1 MRENEISKEWMKLF
15 NTLSE
20 SQKRWSAAVK
30 ASEIGYGGISKVSRE
45 TGLSRTTITQGNKEI
60 SASKDLVPE
69 DNRIRR
75 QGGGRKLL
83 SVHDINLKSGM
94 EEILSETTAG
104 DPMSTI
110 MWTCKSVRNMADELC
125 RKGHDVS
132 YRTIH
137 RLLIEMGY
145 SLQTNRK
152 SLSRGNNPDRDRQFR
167 MINRKVKQFL
177 KEGLP
182 VISVDTKKKEMI
194 GNFANKGSEWRPK
207 GDPVL
212 VEDHDFR
219 SRSDGIAIPYGAY
232 DVGKNEGLV
241 NIGVSSDTAE
251 FAVNSI
257 RQWWM
262 EFGKRYYSKANKL
275 LICADG
281 GGSNGSRNRLWK
293 LCLQDLSTQYNLEIH
308 VCHYPPGTSK
318 WNKIEHRMF
327 SYISLNWRGQ
337 PLESYEAIVQLIGA
351 TKTKSGLKVKVKL
364 DNREYEKGKKVTEDE
379 FSQIN
384 LTKGK
389 TLSLW
394 NYSISPIT

>member
-1 MRENEISKEWMKLF
+1 MEENTISNEWLKLF

-20 SQKRWSAAVK
+20 SQKRWAAAVK
-30 ASEIGYGGISKVSRE
+30 ASEIGYGGISAISRV
-45 TGLSRTTITQGNKEI
+45 TGFSRTTITQGIKEI
-60 SASKDLVPE
+60 NGELNND
-69 DNRIRR
+69 DQRIRK
-75 QGGGRKLL
+75 QGGGRKLKTAL
-83 SVHDINLKSGM
+83 NSHLKNDIEK
-94 EEILSETTAG
+94 ILSETTAG

-110 MWTCKSVRNMADELC
+110 KWTCKSVRNMASELYN
-125 RKGHDVS
+125 KGHDVS
-132 YRTIH
+132 YRTVH

-145 SLQTNRK
+145 SLQSNRK
-152 SLSRGNNPDRDRQFR
+152 SLSHGNSPDRDKQFR
-167 MINRKVKQFL
+167 MINRKVNTFL

-194 GNFANKGSEWRPK
+194 GNFANKGAEWHSKGNPK
-207 GDPVL
+207 L

-219 SRSDGIAIPYGAY
+219 SRADGIAVPYGAY

-251 FAVNSI
+251 FSVNSI
-257 RQWWM
+257 SQWWI
-262 EFGKRYYSKANKL
+262 EFGKRYYSNVKKL

-293 LCLQDLSTQYNLEIH
+293 LCLQNFSTQYGIEVH

-327 SYISLNWRGQ
+327 SYISLNWRGK

-351 TKTKSGLKVKVKL
+351 TKTTKGLKIKAIL
-364 DNREYEKGKKVTEDE
+364 DSREYKKGKKVTKDE

-384 LTKGK
+384 LTNNKA
-389 TLSLW
+389 LPQW
-394 NYSISPIT
+394 NYSISPDS